1 MKSRWVKPRAWRRRR
16 RRCRDGP
23 LLQSDAW
30 CVYSSP
36 LSYRPWIRVDS
47 RSSRIDTNP
56 LRTRCPLADRLKIRT
71 SVLQMVI
78 YGEIDRLLT
87 PKFSHPSLSHPSTG
101 LRALC
106 HKKQTIRQSK
116 WPDLYGARTA
126 HWYRPSISSPFDT
139 RSLTLRHTERG
150 IFLRYRGLSPVECT
164 CQGDTISH
172 IDMGDDHIDTVISH
186 IISPYPISICH
197 IDLPY

>member
-36 LSYRPWIRVDS
+36 LSYRPWIRLDS

-71 SVLQMVI
+71 TSVLQMVI
-78 YGEIDRLLT
+78 LFVIPSLPFDG
-87 PKFSHPSLSHPSTG
+87 KFSISFSPTPMRATQHRPNTPTAQGARGVFVTSFTPRVVTRCLVQH
-101 LRALC
+101 LRASVD
-106 HKKQTIRQSK
+106 IN
-116 WPDLYGARTA
+116 
-126 HWYRPSISSPFDT
+126 
-139 RSLTLRHTERG
+139 
-150 IFLRYRGLSPVECT
+150 
-164 CQGDTISH
+164 
-172 IDMGDDHIDTVISH
+172 
-186 IISPYPISICH
+186 
-197 IDLPY
+197 

>member
-1 MKSRWVKPRAWRRRR
+1 MRPGVACFVWRVSDLCTRHVVTKLVAARNMKSRWVKPRAWRRRR
-16 RRCRDGP
+16 RGCRDGP

-106 HKKQTIRQSK
+106 HKKQTIRQFK
-116 WPDLYGARTA
+116 
-126 HWYRPSISSPFDT
+126 
-139 RSLTLRHTERG
+139 
-150 IFLRYRGLSPVECT
+150 
-164 CQGDTISH
+164 
-172 IDMGDDHIDTVISH
+172 
-186 IISPYPISICH
+186 
-197 IDLPY
+197 